1 LWRAARGLAPA
12 CAQTPT
18 WLEWNVLKMAAG
30 ARNARGFFNIP
41 TREIRMNKNNRRVW
55 WALSPIALS
64 LSLASCGGATTNDA
78 QDTATILAT
87 IAAINAANQPAPA
100 PAPDNGCLTATGN
113 SSVVVGSGDAGDPA
127 APEAASGYA
136 PGHKLV
142 YAKTDMVVA
151 NHPLATRAGCDVLKA
166 GGSAVDAAVAVQAVL
181 GLVEPQSS
189 GLGGGAFM
197 LYYDAAKKKVQ
208 AYDGRETAPAAA
220 TANYLRWIDDTND
233 QTAPKPG
240 GPRASGRSIGTPGAV
255 RMLDIAYQ
263 DHGKLPWKDLFGYGI
278 TLASDGFLIGGRMA
292 AAISSSATSLKR
304 DAEATAYFFNADGTP
319 KALGT
324 RLQNPAYAKTL
335 TTIAT
340 QGANAFYTGDIAKGI
355 VDKIAVTA
363 AANDGSAITP
373 GKTTLADLASYT
385 AKRRDPVCGTYRD
398 YYVCS
403 MSPPSSG
410 GIAVVAS
417 LGILETFNLGLY
429 KPTAIDIEGGKPTVM
444 GVHLVSEAERLAYA
458 DRDKYVADTDFV
470 PLPGGST
477 DSLTNKPYLQGRASL
492 ISLSHSMGLA
502 QPGNLGNVPLGID
515 KTEEHGTTHFTIV
528 DKQGNV
534 VVMTTTVESTLGSF
548 HMTQGFM
555 LNNQLTDF
563 SASPV
568 DANNVPVANRVAPG
582 KRPRST
588 MAPTLVF
595 RKAADGSMGE
605 FFMGTGSPGG
615 GTIIQYVV
623 KTVVGALDWGL
634 DAQQATSLVDFGASN
649 TATTPTSNTSATNVG
664 GEHPNVDTTN
674 SGNNDALIAG
684 LRALGHTVAFGAQSS
699 GVSTIIRTTV
709 GGKTVLTG
717 GADPRREGIVL
728 GDTYTP

>member
-1 LWRAARGLAPA
+1 MT
-12 CAQTPT
+12 Q
-18 WLEWNVLKMAAG
+18 N
-30 ARNARGFFNIP
+30 
-41 TREIRMNKNNRRVW
+41 NNRRAVW
-55 WALSPIALS
+55 WALTPVALS
-64 LSLASCGGATTNDA
+64 LSLTACGGGSNNNDA
-78 QDTATILAT
+78 QNTAAALAV

-100 PAPDNGCLTATGN
+100 APDNGCLIPSGG
-113 SSVVVGSGDAGDPA
+113 SSVAVGSGDAGDPA
-127 APEAASGYA
+127 APEPASGYV

-142 YAKTDMVVA
+142 YAKNYMVVA

-197 LYYDAAKKKVQ
+197 LHYDAAAKKVQ

-220 TANYLRWIDDTND
+220 NENYLRYIDPTGADT
-233 QTAPKPG
+233 TAPKPG
-240 GPRASGRSIGTPGAV
+240 GARASGRSIGTPGAV
-255 RMLDIAYQ
+255 RMLDIAYK

-292 AAISSSATSLKR
+292 AAISSSATNLKR
-304 DAEATAYFFNADGTP
+304 DAEATAYFLNADGTP

-324 RLQNPAYAKTL
+324 KLQNPAYAKTL
-335 TTIAT
+335 TAIAT
-340 QGANAFYTGDIAKGI
+340 QGADAFYTGDIAKGI
-355 VDKIAVTA
+355 VDKVGITT

-373 GKTTLADLASYT
+373 GMTTMADLANYK

-417 LGILETFNLGLY
+417 LGILETFNMGLY

-470 PLPGGST
+470 PLPGNSVDT
-477 DSLTNKPYLQGRASL
+477 MINKPYLQSRASL
-492 ISLSHSMGLA
+492 ISLSKSMGLA
-502 QPGNLGNVPLGID
+502 QAGNLGSVPLGID
-515 KTEEHGTTHFTIV
+515 KTEEHGTTHFTVV
-528 DKQGNV
+528 DKNGNV
-534 VVMTTTVESTLGSF
+534 VVMTTTVESTLGSY

-563 SASPV
+563 ASNPDDTSV
-568 DANNVPVANRVAPG
+568 TPSVKVANRVAPG

-595 RKAADGSMGE
+595 RKNADGSMGE
-605 FFMGTGSPGG
+605 FVMGTGSPGG

-623 KTVVGALDWGL
+623 KTLVGALDWGL
-634 DAQQATSLVDFGASN
+634 DAQQATSLVDFGATNSP
-649 TATTPTSNTSATNVG
+649 ATSGATYSATNVG
-664 GEHPNVDTTN
+664 GEHPNVNTSN
-674 SGNNDALIAG
+674 GGNDDPLIVG
-684 LRALGHTVAFGAQSS
+684 LRALGHTVNFGAQSS
-699 GVSTIIRTTV
+699 GVSTVIRTNV
-709 GGKTVLTG
+709 GGKPVLTG

-728 GDTYTP
+728 GDTFTP

>member
-1 LWRAARGLAPA
+1 MKKNSVRAWRAL
-12 CAQTPT
+12 TP
-18 WLEWNVLKMAAG
+18 L
-30 ARNARGFFNIP
+30 
-41 TREIRMNKNNRRVW
+41 
-55 WALSPIALS
+55 ALS
-64 LSLASCGGATTNDA
+64 LAVAGCGGNSNNNA
-78 QDTATILAT
+78 QNNAALVAA
-87 IAAINAANQPAPA
+87 IAAINASNPPTPTAPPAA
-100 PAPDNGCLTATGN
+100 DSGCQIPNSG
-113 SSVVVGSGDAGDPA
+113 SSVVVGSGDPGDPA
-127 APEAASGYA
+127 APEPASGYV

-142 YAKTDMVVA
+142 YAKNYMVVA

-197 LYYDAAKKKVQ
+197 LHYDAATKKVQ

-220 TANYLRWIDDTND
+220 TENYLRWIDDTND

-240 GPRASGRSIGTPGAV
+240 GARWSGRSIGTPGAV

-292 AAISSSATSLKR
+292 SAIAGSASSLKR
-304 DAEATAYFFNADGTP
+304 DADATAYFFNADGTP

-324 RLQNPAYAKTL
+324 RLTNPAYARTL

-355 VDKIAVTA
+355 VDKIGVSAAV
-363 AANDGSAITP
+363 DGSAITP
-373 GKTTLADLASYT
+373 GKTTLADLANYK

-398 YYVCS
+398 YYVCG

-410 GIAVVAS
+410 GIAVMQT
-417 LGILETFNLGLY
+417 LGILETFNLGLH
-429 KPTAIDIEGGKPTVM
+429 KPTAIDLEGGKPSVM

-458 DRDKYVADTDFV
+458 DREKYVADTDFV
-470 PLPGGST
+470 PLPHGSV
-477 DSLTNKPYLQGRASL
+477 DSLINKPYLQSRASL
-492 ISLSHSMGLA
+492 ISLAKSMGTA
-502 QPGNLGNVPLGID
+502 TPGDLGDVPLGID

-534 VVMTTTVESTLGSF
+534 VVMTTTVEGGMGSF
-548 HMTQGFM
+548 HMTQGFL

-563 SASPV
+563 SDEPYGKPAQTYK
-568 DANNVPVANRVAPG
+568 VANRVAPG
-582 KRPRST
+582 KRPRSS

-595 RKAADGSMGE
+595 KKNADGSMGE
-605 FFMGTGSPGG
+605 FVMGTGSPGG
-615 GTIIQYVV
+615 SNIIQYVV
-623 KTVVGALDWGL
+623 KTLVGALDWGL
-634 DAQQATSLVDFGASN
+634 DSQQATSLVDFGAPNSV
-649 TATTPTSNTSATNVG
+649 TTNVG
-664 GEHPNVDTTN
+664 GEHPAIDTSN
-674 SGNNDALIAG
+674 SGNNDPLIAG
-684 LRALGHTVAFGAQSS
+684 LRALGHTVNFGAQSS
-699 GVSTIIRTTV
+699 GVSTIIRTNV
-709 GGKTVLTG
+709 GGKPVLTG

-728 GDTYTP
+728 GDTFTP

>member
-1 LWRAARGLAPA
+1 MKKIHARA
-12 CAQTPT
+12 
-18 WLEWNVLKMAAG
+18 
-30 ARNARGFFNIP
+30 
-41 TREIRMNKNNRRVW
+41 W
-55 WALSPIALS
+55 WALTPLAFS
-64 LSLASCGGATTNDA
+64 LTVAGCGGGESRNEA
-78 QDTATILAT
+78 QDNATLLAT
-87 IAAINAANQPAPA
+87 IAAINAANQPAPPP
-100 PAPDNGCLTATGN
+100 PADNGCLTSGAS

-127 APEAASGYA
+127 APEPASGYV

-142 YAKTDMVVA
+142 YAKNYMVVA
-151 NHPLATRAGCDVLKA
+151 NHPLATRAGCDILKA

-197 LYYDAAKKKVQ
+197 LHYDAATKKVQ

-220 TANYLRWIDDTND
+220 TENYLRWIDDASD
-233 QTAPKPG
+233 QTIPKPG
-240 GPRASGRSIGTPGAV
+240 GARWSGRSIGTPGAV
-255 RMLDIAYQ
+255 RMLDIAYK

-278 TLASDGFLIGGRMA
+278 TLASGGFPIGGRMA
-292 AAISSSATSLKR
+292 AAISSSAASLKR

-335 TTIAT
+335 TTLAT
-340 QGANAFYTGDIAKGI
+340 QGADAFYTGAIAQGI
-355 VDKIAVTA
+355 VDKIRVTA
-363 AANDGSAITP
+363 AVDGSAITP
-373 GKTTLADLASYT
+373 GKTTLSDLSSYK

-410 GIAVVAS
+410 GIAVVQA
-417 LGILETFNLGLY
+417 LGILETFNMGLY
-429 KPTAIDIEGGKPTVM
+429 KPTAIDLEGGKPTVM
-444 GVHLVSEAERLAYA
+444 GVHLVSEAERLAYS

-470 PLPGGST
+470 PLPGGSADT
-477 DSLTNKPYLQGRASL
+477 LLNKPYLQSRASL
-492 ISLSHSMGLA
+492 ISLSKSMGTA
-502 QPGNLGNVPLGID
+502 KAGDLGSVPLGID
-515 KTEEHGTTHFTIV
+515 KTEEHGTTHFTVV

-534 VVMTTTVESTLGSF
+534 VSMTTTVESTLGSF

-563 SASPV
+563 AS
-568 DANNVPVANRVAPG
+568 VPDDTSVTPSVKFANRVAPG

-595 RKAADGSMGE
+595 RKNADGGMGE
-605 FFMGTGSPGG
+605 FVMGTGSPGG

-623 KTVVGALDWGL
+623 KTLVGALDWGL
-634 DAQQATSLVDFGASN
+634 DAQQATSLVDFGAAN
-649 TATTPTSNTSATNVG
+649 TVTTNVG
-664 GEHPNVDTTN
+664 GEHPNVIATD
-674 SGNNDALIAG
+674 GGLNDPLVAG
-684 LRALGHTVAFGAQSS
+684 LIGLGHKVSVSAQSS
-699 GVSTIIRTTV
+699 GISTIIRTKV
-709 GGKTVLTG
+709 GDKSVLTG

-728 GDTYTP
+728 GDTFTP